1 MRLLLLICFALIFAI
16 GLMMVF
22 NTSSAE
28 ILDRS
33 LDRNIHSALYRQ
45 IAYGCIGILIA
56 ILVWRIGYEDLLKL
70 SLPLLCVGI
79 LLLAL
84 VFVPGIGQVRNGAH
98 RWIKIGTFTF
108 QPSEFVKLLS
118 LMVFVDTI
126 LKQKGKQISLF
137 VFAKI
142 GIILA
147 IPIFLVLI
155 EPDNGTAAVMGVSLL
170 PLFFISNIPIKF
182 WALPVAILL
191 VVGSFVAYNVPYV
204 RGRLE
209 VYLNPSLDLKG
220 KGHQP
225 HQAKIAAGSGKLFGR
240 GPGGSYQKLTYL
252 PEAQN
257 DYIVAIFA
265 EEFGYVGMT
274 ILIALYMCF
283 AAGGFSIAMHSKSL
297 EGRYLALGITFL
309 ISLQAFLNL
318 GVVSGLLPSKGVNL
332 PFFSQGGSSLIAN
345 IIGLTLLLN
354 IEWKRKK
361 SSSVPEGQEDTS
373 FLHKP
378 LHTN

>member
-1 MRLLLLICFALIFAI
+1 
-16 GLMMVF
+16 MVF

-33 LDRNIHSALYRQ
+33 LDRDIHSALYKQ
-45 IAYGCIGILIA
+45 IAYGCVGFLIA
-56 ILVWRIGYEDLLKL
+56 ILVWRVGYEDLLKL
-70 SLPLLCVGI
+70 SLPLFCVGI

-98 RWIKIGTFTF
+98 RWIKIGTFTL

-118 LMVFVDTI
+118 LMVFVDAI

-147 IPIFLVLI
+147 VPVFLVLI

-182 WALPVAILL
+182 WVLPVAILL
-191 VVGSFVAYNVPYV
+191 VIGSFAAYNVPYV

-257 DYIVAIFA
+257 DYIIAIFA
-265 EEFGYVGMT
+265 EEFGYIGMI

-283 AAGGFSIAMHSKSL
+283 AAAGFSIAMHCKSL
-297 EGRYLALGITFL
+297 EGRYLASGITFL

-318 GVVSGLLPSKGVNL
+318 GIVSGLLPSKGVNL

-361 SSSVPEGQEDTS
+361 SSSVPEGQEGTS
-373 FLHKP
+373 FLRKP
-378 LHTN
+378 LQTN